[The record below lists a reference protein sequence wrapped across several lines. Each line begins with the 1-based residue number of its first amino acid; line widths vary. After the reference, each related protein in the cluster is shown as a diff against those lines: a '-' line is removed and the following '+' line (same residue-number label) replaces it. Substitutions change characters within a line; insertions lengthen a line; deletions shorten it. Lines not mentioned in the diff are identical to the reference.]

1 MEKQIVN
8 PWSWQDGFGYSQGV
22 LVTNPTATLYAAGQG
37 AVDADGN
44 PVCLGDMPGQVAQ
57 AMDNVEAVLAEA
69 GMTLAD
75 VVRFDVHTTDL
86 QGYFEQGHEQVA
98 KRFAQVGP
106 FPAGGIATQVPAL
119 ALPPML
125 VEITVTACR

>member
-1 MEKQIVN
+1 MSNTTIN
-8 PWSWQDGFGYSQGV
+8 PWTWQEAFGFSQAV
-22 LVTNPTATLYAAGQG
+22 VVESPQQTAYVAGQG
-37 AVDADGN
+37 PIDPQGQLVAE
-44 PVCLGDMPGQVAQ
+44 GDMAGQAAQ
-57 AMDNVEAVLAEA
+57 TMDNVETVLAAA

-75 VVRFDVHTTDL
+75 VVRYDVHTTDL
-86 QGYFEQGHEQVA
+86 QTYFEQGHEQVA

-119 ALPPML
+119 AMPPML

>member
-1 MEKQIVN
+1 MEKQTIN

-22 LVTNPTATLYAAGQG
+22 LVTHPQATLYAAGQG
-37 AVDADGN
+37 SVDADGN
-44 PVCLGDMPGQVAQ
+44 PVNAGDMAGQAAQ
-57 AMDNVEAVLAEA
+57 TMDNIETVLAEA

-86 QGYFEQGHEQVA
+86 QPYFEQGHEQVA

-106 FPAGGIATQVPAL
+106 FPAGGIATQVSAL